1 MAARSFLRAASLCRR
16 NLAVSSTFARSQ
28 SIFTKYREPPNG
40 FLFNEKPLKPGEKR
54 QWEDWEE
61 PWYRWW
67 ALILIAIPV
76 LFYYKPET
84 RPEVWARKEAEKI
97 IAARDAAEAEAA
109 ARGEPIDEGEDVG
122 DFKLSDL
129 KPLL

>member
-16 NLAVSSTFARSQ
+16 NLVVSSSFARKQ

-67 ALILIAIPV
+67 SLILVVMPV
-76 LFYYKPET
+76 LFYYRPET
-84 RPEVWARKEAEKI
+84 DPVVWAKKEAEKI
-97 IAARDAAEAEAA
+97 VAARDAAEAEAA
-109 ARGEPIDEGEDVG
+109 ARGEPVDEGG
-122 DFKLSDL
+122 DIGNFKLS
-129 KPLL
+129 KFEPLM